1 MAKRGGSVGAAQNAT
16 SRLRTVAM
24 AVLRTSAFLESR
36 NFRTRAVTTSEAA
49 VVRRWSGTD
58 RSIMSVASGEKRAR
72 GVVPTMASEGETPV
86 ATSDVAVSGS
96 ILGPDMDRRVAS
108 AALELYLKE
117 QTGHSVL
124 SLLEGGA
131 RLGPRDMAILRNLF
145 DNRQPTADP
154 PPKTVVGVTAG
165 SAFVRGPTGAVTH
178 LSGDPK
184 TEAGAILAA
193 MPGASGAT
201 ALPSP
206 QRLTVATGVGADTCK
221 SPHELRALIVSNTAL
236 LRAAE
241 EGAPRVVEPAAKRRR
256 KKSRKE

>member
-1 MAKRGGSVGAAQNAT
+1 MAKRGDSAGAAQNAT

-24 AVLRTSAFLESR
+24 AVLRTRAFFESR

-72 GVVPTMASEGETPV
+72 GVVPTMASEGDTPV

-96 ILGPDMDRRVAS
+96 ILGSNMDQGVVAG
-108 AALELYLKE
+108 AFELYLRQ
-117 QTGHSVL
+117 QTGQSVL
-124 SLLEGGA
+124 SLLEGDP

-165 SAFVRGPTGAVTH
+165 SAFVRGPTGAVTL
-178 LSGDPK
+178 LSGDPE
-184 TEAGAILAA
+184 TAAGTILAA
-193 MPGASGAT
+193 MPGALGANPL
-201 ALPSP
+201 ASP
-206 QRLTVATGVGADTCK
+206 RRLTPATGVGADTCK
-221 SPHELRALIVSNTAL
+221 SPHELHALIVSNTAL

-241 EGAPRVVEPAAKRRR
+241 KNTPRVGEPAAKRRR
-256 KKSRKE
+256 KKPRKK

>member
-1 MAKRGGSVGAAQNAT
+1 
-16 SRLRTVAM
+16 
-24 AVLRTSAFLESR
+24 
-36 NFRTRAVTTSEAA
+36 
-49 VVRRWSGTD
+49 
-58 RSIMSVASGEKRAR
+58 
-72 GVVPTMASEGETPV
+72 MASAGETPV

-124 SLLEGGA
+124 SLLAGGA
-131 RLGPRDMAILRNLF
+131 RLGPRDMAILRNLL
-145 DNRQPTADP
+145 DDRQPTPDL
-154 PPKTVVGVTAG
+154 PPKTVVGVTGG
-165 SAFVRGPTGAVTH
+165 SAFVRGPTGAVTL

-184 TEAGAILAA
+184 TAAGAILAA

-201 ALPSP
+201 ALPTP

-221 SPHELRALIVSNTAL
+221 SPHELQALIASNTAL

-241 EGAPRVVEPAAKRRR
+241 EDAPRVVEPAAKRRR
-256 KKSRKE
+256 KKPRKK